1 MAHINV
7 RSCSQL
13 GSAELGDDAHQRKLR
28 ACCLHACELG
38 ELYQQRLRAMRAG
51 RVLSCAGLFVVV
63 CYLLFVYLRSGAT
76 LTVCCLRVCATTGQ

>member
-28 ACCLHACELG
+28 ACCLHVCVCVNMANCTNNGCERCVRAVLCPVLG
-38 ELYQQRLRAMRAG
+38 YS
-51 RVLSCAGLFVVV
+51 LSFVI
-63 CYLLFVYLRSGAT
+63 YYLRSGTT
-76 LTVCCLRVCATTGQ
+76 LTVCCLRVHAHAGQ